1 MGRLEGKIAL
11 VTGASRGI
19 GRAIARRYVAEGAS
33 VVIADID
40 EPGAVATAA
49 ELGSA
54 ALAVRC
60 DVSSRAEVAHAFDV
74 CIERFGTIDV
84 LVNNAG
90 ITFAAVRH
98 VLEMDEAFWDFVQ
111 GTNLKGHFLC
121 AHRAAREM
129 VERGS
134 GVIIN
139 MSSGGAS
146 RAHRGMLAYDAAKG
160 GIEAM
165 TRSLALDLG
174 PYGIRVVCLVPG
186 MMVESRETAD
196 PGRIASRR
204 RDRAARPRRSRR
216 RHGGPGRVRRRRTT
230 PPTSPDRT
238 STWTVASSSSS
249 ARRRSRCSASTST
262 RRSDGSL
269 DAAGRRGH
277 RRDVHRSLRRRR
289 ARARRRRQDADHA
302 ARARRARSR
311 RSCRR
316 RSRRTAS
323 RSATSAGSCT
333 ARPS

>member
-1 MGRLEGKIAL
+1 MGRLEGKVAL
-11 VTGASRGI
+11 VTGAGRGI

-49 ELGSA
+49 ELGGA
-54 ALAVRC
+54 ALPVRC

-146 RAHRGMLAYDAAKG
+146 RAHRGMVAYDAAKG

-186 MMVESRETAD
+186 MMVESRETSD
-196 PGRIASRR
+196 PGRIASV
-204 RDRAARPRRSRR
+204 DATVPLGRAGLAADMA
-216 RHGGPGRVRRRRTT
+216 GPAVFA
-230 PPTSPDRT
+230 
-238 STWTVASSSSS
+238 AS
-249 ARRRSRCSASTST
+249 
-262 RRSDGSL
+262 D
-269 DAAGRRGH
+269 DAAYVTGSNIYVDGGVLFQQRPPQIEMFGLDQYPKVGR
-277 RRDVHRSLRRRR
+277 L
-289 ARARRRRQDADHA
+289 A
-302 ARARRARSR
+302 
-311 RSCRR
+311 
-316 RSRRTAS
+316 
-323 RSATSAGSCT
+323 
-333 ARPS
+333 